1 MIMITS
7 SYDMNWPPEV
17 TDFLQQIAPLME
29 FQRMLVAFDCFMDP
43 RNIEDIG
50 EFEFEAREDEFR
62 ITYWKLIIYAVMPIV
77 LGMISIST

>member
-1 MIMITS
+1 
-7 SYDMNWPPEV
+7 
-17 TDFLQQIAPLME
+17 
-29 FQRMLVAFDCFMDP
+29 MDP

-77 LGMISIST
+77 LGMVSIST